1 MDNYIIY
8 LVVGLVIVAAFV
20 LIQRAGLASKET
32 AQVAVSEG
40 AMIIDVRS
48 GQEFRSQH
56 LPGAIN
62 IPLDGIREQITST
75 VQDKGKPVLL
85 HCLSGARS
93 ARARSILRQL
103 GYTRVYNLGS
113 FTRAR
118 QILAA
123 TRQPN

>member
-1 MDNYIIY
+1 MNNYILY
-8 LVVGLVIVAAFV
+8 LVVGLAIVAVF
-20 LIQRAGLASKET
+20 LWIQRAGLASKET
-32 AQVAVSEG
+32 ARTAVREG
-40 AMIIDVRS
+40 ALVIDVRS
-48 GQEFRSQH
+48 EQEFRSQH

-62 IPLDGIREQITST
+62 LPLDGIREQITSA
-75 VQDKGKPVLL
+75 VPDKGKPVLL

-93 ARARSILRQL
+93 ARAQSVLRQL